1 MEALM
6 NQAISKSLLALSAAA
21 LLTTTALAQKPAAT
35 AGYSVSVFAVGNDKY
50 TAPDSIAL
58 AHGHIFIGYGGPG
71 LPDGSDGKSSYIL
84 EYTVTG
90 AEVHVYAVLGHNDG
104 LKLNP
109 YDGKLY
115 ALQNE
120 DANPNLVIIDPVT
133 KTQTGPIKFAALPDH
148 GGGYDDMVFLNHK
161 LYISC
166 SNPAHNPNTRSAIV
180 EARVGSLIRV
190 REVLAGNASAITV
203 PTSTT
208 TTLNLQDPDSMI
220 ATPEGDLFLDS
231 QGDSEV
237 ILVRHPDTDDQT
249 VLQIPLSSPYG
260 TPQIDDTIFTPS
272 RKGFYLMADTPA
284 NTVYIISKEAFA
296 SGVAYSAAV
305 GAPNSAGVSEG
316 FVGKLDLDSGYITPV
331 VTGFQSPHGMAFV
344 PTDGDDDPWGKQY

>member
-1 MEALM
+1 MHRSAC
-6 NQAISKSLLALSAAA
+6 KRTFALSGV
-21 LLTTTALAQKPAAT
+21 LLLSASTLSAVAQPT
-35 AGYSVSVFAVGNDKY
+35 PSSSYRVRVFAVGNDQY
-50 TAPDSIAL
+50 SQPDSIAL
-58 AHGHIFIGYGGPG
+58 ANGHIFVGYGGNG
-71 LPDGSDGKSSYIL
+71 LPDGSDGESSYIL
-84 EYTVTG
+84 EYAMSG

-133 KTQTGPIKFAALPDH
+133 KQQSGPHKFAATPAH

-166 SNPAHNPNTRSAIV
+166 SNPANNPNAEQAIV
-180 EARVGSLIRV
+180 EAKVGSLITV
-190 REVLAGNASAITV
+190 NEVLAGNASAIDV
-203 PTSTT
+203 PTGAAI
-208 TTLNLQDPDSMI
+208 TLNLQDPDSMI

-237 ILVRHPDTDDQT
+237 ILVRHPNTDDQT

-260 TPQIDDTIFTPS
+260 APQIDDTIFTPS
-272 RKGFYLMADTPA
+272 RKGFYLVADTPA
-284 NTVYIISKEAFA
+284 NTVYVIEKDAFA
-296 SGVAYSAAV
+296 SGVAYSAGV

-316 FVGKLDLDSGYITPV
+316 FVGRLDLDSGYITPV
-331 VTGFQSPHGMAFV
+331 VTGFQSPHGMAFI
-344 PTDGDDDPWGKQY
+344 PTDGRDDSWGKW

>member
-1 MEALM
+1 MR
-6 NQAISKSLLALSAAA
+6 QATSKHLLALFAAVLLSTSTLSAQP
-21 LLTTTALAQKPAAT
+21 TAT
-35 AGYSVSVFAVGNDKY
+35 NGYSVTVFAVGNDKY

-58 AHGHIFIGYGGPG
+58 ANGHIFVGFGGPG
-71 LPDGSDGKSSYIL
+71 LPDGSDGKSSYII
-84 EYTVTG
+84 EYTMTG
-90 AEVHVYAVLGHNDG
+90 AQVHVYSVLGHNDG
-104 LKLNP
+104 LKLNT

-115 ALQNE
+115 AMQNE

-133 KTQTGPIKFAALPDH
+133 KTQSVYKFASATQPH
-148 GGGYDDMVFLNHK
+148 GGGYDDMVFRDHK
-161 LYISC
+161 LYLSC
-166 SNPAHNPNTRSAIV
+166 SNPANNPNTRPAIV
-180 EARVGSLIRV
+180 KAQVGSLITV
-190 REVLAGNASAITV
+190 SETLAGNASAINV
-203 PTSTT
+203 PTGATA
-208 TTLNLQDPDSMI
+208 TLNLQDPDSMTL
-220 ATPEGDLFLDS
+220 TPEGDLFLDS

-237 ILVRHPDTDDQT
+237 ILVRHPDSDDQT

-284 NTVYIISKEAFA
+284 NTVYVISKEAFA

-331 VTGFQSPHGMAFV
+331 ATGFQSPHGMAFI
-344 PTDGDDDPWGKQY
+344 PTDGADDHWK

>member
-1 MEALM
+1 MRQATSKHLPALF
-6 NQAISKSLLALSAAA
+6 AAVLLSASALSAQP
-21 LLTTTALAQKPAAT
+21 TATK
-35 AGYSVSVFAVGNDKY
+35 GYSVSVFAVGNDKY

-58 AHGHIFIGYGGPG
+58 ANGHIFVGFGGPG
-71 LPDGSDGKSSYIL
+71 LPDGSDGKSSYII
-84 EYTVTG
+84 EYTMTG
-90 AEVHVYAVLGHNDG
+90 AQVHVYSVLGHNDG

-115 ALQNE
+115 AMQNE

-133 KTQTGPIKFAALPDH
+133 KTQSVYKFASATQPH
-148 GGGYDDMVFLNHK
+148 GGGYDDMVFRDHK
-161 LYISC
+161 LYLSC
-166 SNPAHNPNTRSAIV
+166 SNPAHNPNTRPAIV
-180 EARVGSLIRV
+180 KAQVGSLITV
-190 REVLAGNASAITV
+190 SETLAGNASAIDV
-203 PTSTT
+203 PTGATA
-208 TTLNLQDPDSMI
+208 TLNLQDPDSMTL
-220 ATPEGDLFLDS
+220 TPEGDLFLDS

-237 ILVRHPDTDDQT
+237 ILVRHPDSDDQT

-284 NTVYIISKEAFA
+284 NTVYVISKEAFA

-331 VTGFQSPHGMAFV
+331 ATGFQSPHGMAFI
-344 PTDGDDDPWGKQY
+344 PTDGADDHWKQ

>member
-21 LLTTTALAQKPAAT
+21 LLTTTALAQKPVAT

-58 AHGHIFIGYGGPG
+58 AHGHIFVGYGGPG

-84 EYTVTG
+84 EYTMTG

-120 DANPNLVIIDPVT
+120 DANPNLVIIDPET

-180 EARVGSLIRV
+180 EAKVGSLIRV
-190 REVLAGNASAITV
+190 REVLAGNATAITV

-284 NTVYIISKEAFA
+284 NMVYMISKEAFA

-344 PTDGDDDPWGKQY
+344 PTDGDDDPWGKQ

>member
-1 MEALM
+1 MR
-6 NQAISKSLLALSAAA
+6 QATSKHLLALSAAV
-21 LLTTTALAQKPAAT
+21 LLSTSTLSAQPTATK
-35 AGYSVSVFAVGNDKY
+35 GYSVSVFAVGNDKY

-58 AHGHIFIGYGGPG
+58 ANGHIFVGFGGPG
-71 LPDGSDGKSSYIL
+71 LPDGSDGKSSYII
-84 EYTVTG
+84 EYTMTG
-90 AEVHVYAVLGHNDG
+90 AQVHVYSVLGHNDG

-115 ALQNE
+115 AMQNE

-133 KTQTGPIKFAALPDH
+133 KTQSVYKFASATQPH
-148 GGGYDDMVFLNHK
+148 GGGYDDMVFRDHK
-161 LYISC
+161 LYLSC
-166 SNPAHNPNTRSAIV
+166 SNPAHNPNTRPAIV
-180 EARVGSLIRV
+180 KAQVGSLITV
-190 REVLAGNASAITV
+190 SETLAGNASAINV
-203 PTSTT
+203 PTGATA
-208 TTLNLQDPDSMI
+208 TLNLQDPDSMTL
-220 ATPEGDLFLDS
+220 TPEGDLFLDS

-237 ILVRHPDTDDQT
+237 ILVRHPDSDDQT

-284 NTVYIISKEAFA
+284 NTVYVISKEAFA

-331 VTGFQSPHGMAFV
+331 ATGFQSPHGMAFI
-344 PTDGDDDPWGKQY
+344 PTDGADDHWKR

>member
-1 MEALM
+1 MR
-6 NQAISKSLLALSAAA
+6 QATSKHLLALFAAVLLSTGTLSAQP
-21 LLTTTALAQKPAAT
+21 TASK
-35 AGYSVSVFAVGNDKY
+35 GYNVSVFAVGNDKY

-58 AHGHIFIGYGGPG
+58 ANGHIFVGFGGPG
-71 LPDGSDGKSSYIL
+71 LPDGSDGKSSYII
-84 EYTVTG
+84 EYTMTG
-90 AEVHVYAVLGHNDG
+90 AQVHVYSVLGHNDG

-115 ALQNE
+115 AMQNE

-133 KTQTGPIKFAALPDH
+133 KIQSVYKFASATQPH
-148 GGGYDDMVFLNHK
+148 GGGYDDMVFRDHK
-161 LYISC
+161 LYLSC
-166 SNPAHNPNTRSAIV
+166 SNPAHNPNTRPAIV
-180 EARVGSLIRV
+180 KADVGSLITV
-190 REVLAGNASAITV
+190 KETLAGNASAINV
-203 PTSTT
+203 PTGATA
-208 TTLNLQDPDSMI
+208 TLNLQDPDSMTL
-220 ATPEGDLFLDS
+220 TPEGDLFLDS

-237 ILVRHPDTDDQT
+237 ILVRHPDSDDQT

-284 NTVYIISKEAFA
+284 NTVYVISKEAFA

-331 VTGFQSPHGMAFV
+331 ATGFQSPHGMAFI
-344 PTDGDDDPWGKQY
+344 PTDGVDDHWK